1 MPHSPA
7 ALFELSRSALHTTQ
21 SGLGERLGVSRRT
34 AQRWAQSGVP
44 SHDLPKLVHLV
55 HPHDADLA
63 RHIAASMG
71 TTLEAMGLVRPPP
84 PPVPEVAPPPPPPA
98 PPLPPPPPPSP
109 PDGVVDA
116 VVCAAAEAMDMMP
129 RDVRAG
135 LHAAFARASEIGV
148 TVAMVERV
156 LRPKT
161 ASAEAVGPPPDLP
174 PASGGGVETRAA
186 SPRRRGGS

>member
-1 MPHSPA
+1 MPPSSA
-7 ALFELSRSALHTTQ
+7 ALFEHSRSALHTTQ
-21 SGLGERLGVSRRT
+21 TKLGAMLGVSRRT

-44 SHDLPKLVHLV
+44 GYHLPALARLV
-55 HPHDADLA
+55 HPHDAHVA
-63 RHIAASMG
+63 GQIAAAMG
-71 TTLEAMGLVRPPP
+71 TTLEAMGIVRPVP
-84 PPVPEVAPPPPPPA
+84 PPVPEPPPPPPPPA
-98 PPLPPPPPPSP
+98 PPLAPPPPPPP

-156 LRPKT
+156 LRPK
-161 ASAEAVGPPPDLP
+161 AAPPDP
-174 PASGGGVETRAA
+174 PAEDPPRKGKGARA
-186 SPRRRGGS
+186 